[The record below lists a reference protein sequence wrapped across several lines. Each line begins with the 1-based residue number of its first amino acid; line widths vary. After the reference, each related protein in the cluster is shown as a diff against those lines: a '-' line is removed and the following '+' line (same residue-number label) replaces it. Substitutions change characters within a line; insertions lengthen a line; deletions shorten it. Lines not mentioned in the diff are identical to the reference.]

1 MGSHSHG
8 NKIIVYYFELDNLV
22 LTMTS
27 ADDQDEKIV
36 KVDIPGQIK
45 PASALNLLHV
55 QIMER

>member
-22 LTMTS
+22 LMMTS

-36 KVDIPGQIK
+36 KVHMPGQIK
-45 PASALNLLHV
+45 TAPALNLLHV